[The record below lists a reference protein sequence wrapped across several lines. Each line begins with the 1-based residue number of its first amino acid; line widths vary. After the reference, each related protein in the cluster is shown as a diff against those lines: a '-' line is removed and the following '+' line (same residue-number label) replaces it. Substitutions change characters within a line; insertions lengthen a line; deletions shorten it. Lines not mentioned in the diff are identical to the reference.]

1 MKQTDSAFEQWY
13 NGMVGFHINSERI
26 LQDINWDVDYGYVDP
41 EKVRK
46 WMVVCWN
53 QAIEAAQD
61 NLNYNWKIARDNIE
75 NLKEKP

>member
-26 LQDINWDVDYGYVDP
+26 LQDINWDVDYGHVDP

-53 QAIEAAQD
+53 NALETAQEVLYPSHYLESLED
-61 NLNYNWKIARDNIE
+61 
-75 NLKEKP
+75 LKEKP

>member
-1 MKQTDSAFEQWY
+1 MLTLSLKMTTPFEEWY

-26 LQDINWDVDYGYVDP
+26 LDDLMPIENPGIDP
-41 EKVRK
+41 VKLRK

-53 QAIEAAQD
+53 QALEAAME
-61 NLNYNWKIARDNIE
+61 YNAVDLE

>member
-26 LQDINWDVDYGYVDP
+26 HEDLFCFDSSP
-41 EKVRK
+41 EEKAEMLRK

-53 QAIEAAQD
+53 SALDAALSVESGNGWAIGLD
-61 NLNYNWKIARDNIE
+61 
-75 NLKEKP
+75 NLKEKS